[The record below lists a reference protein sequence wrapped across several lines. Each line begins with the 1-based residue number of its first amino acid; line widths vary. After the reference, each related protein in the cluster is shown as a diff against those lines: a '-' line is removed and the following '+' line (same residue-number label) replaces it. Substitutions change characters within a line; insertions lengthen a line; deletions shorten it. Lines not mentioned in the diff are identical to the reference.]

1 MEVRRNR
8 LLGRYVTMAVLMALA
23 GLLGYR
29 FSERTGMARLQVEAS
44 YRLDLFAMTIESIV
58 NRYAHVPTT
67 IELREDVI
75 AALRTPG
82 DSALV
87 DRTNRYLAQLS
98 ARIGSIGIFL
108 LGTDGVTLA
117 SSNWSRPDNL
127 IGEDLSFR
135 PYFRT
140 AIAGGA
146 LRYYAIGNTE
156 GAPGYFVSYSVRDGA
171 EIVGVAVVK
180 IGLSAVERSWLPLGA
195 PALIADGNGVVVLSS
210 EEEWR
215 FASLGSLGNG
225 PVGGDGTPLL
235 SRQPGGNLPIVVEE
249 NYADQTQRVSF
260 AITTSSGGN
269 GQVGQYLAQSR
280 SLPETGWRLILFSD
294 LRPVRAQALNDAALA
309 AMATGFVMLLLLYI
323 NQRRRILRQRLE
335 TQAMLESAN
344 AELESKVGERT
355 TDLTAANAALRAE
368 IVERERAEVTLRAA
382 QDELVQA
389 AKLAVLGRL
398 ATGITHELTQ
408 PLGAMRTLSGNAIEF
423 LRRGQIDTA
432 QANLDIIGKLA
443 DQMGGI
449 IDPLKTFARKSPA
462 RAEAVDV
469 SIIMG
474 RALFLLAQRAQRESV
489 EVRNLCKAGE
499 VIAWCDPNR
508 LQQVLVNLV
517 GNALDA
523 MSEQSQRVLTLSAE
537 VVSDGRV
544 LVRVADSGPGLD
556 ESVRARLFEPFFTTK
571 PPGEGLGL
579 GLAISQDIV
588 REFGGSLRGEGGG
601 DGAVFTVELPAD
613 RSAATAQGS
622 SS

>member
-195 PALIADGNGVVVLSS
+195 PRPDC
-210 EEEWR
+210 R
-215 FASLGSLGNG
+215 
-225 PVGGDGTPLL
+225 
-235 SRQPGGNLPIVVEE
+235 RQRRCCPIFRRGM
-249 NYADQTQRVSF
+249 AFR
-260 AITTSSGGN
+260 
-269 GQVGQYLAQSR
+269 LAGLARQWAG
-280 SLPETGWRLILFSD
+280 GWR
-294 LRPVRAQALNDAALA
+294 RYAA
-309 AMATGFVMLLLLYI
+309 
-323 NQRRRILRQRLE
+323 
-335 TQAMLESAN
+335 
-344 AELESKVGERT
+344 
-355 TDLTAANAALRAE
+355 
-368 IVERERAEVTLRAA
+368 
-382 QDELVQA
+382 
-389 AKLAVLGRL
+389 
-398 ATGITHELTQ
+398 TQ
-408 PLGAMRTLSGNAIEF
+408 PSAGWQF
-423 LRRGQIDTA
+423 
-432 QANLDIIGKLA
+432 ANC
-443 DQMGGI
+443 
-449 IDPLKTFARKSPA
+449 R
-462 RAEAVDV
+462 
-469 SIIMG
+469 
-474 RALFLLAQRAQRESV
+474 
-489 EVRNLCKAGE
+489 
-499 VIAWCDPNR
+499 
-508 LQQVLVNLV
+508 
-517 GNALDA
+517 
-523 MSEQSQRVLTLSAE
+523 
-537 VVSDGRV
+537 
-544 LVRVADSGPGLD
+544 
-556 ESVRARLFEPFFTTK
+556 
-571 PPGEGLGL
+571 
-579 GLAISQDIV
+579 
-588 REFGGSLRGEGGG
+588 
-601 DGAVFTVELPAD
+601 
-613 RSAATAQGS
+613 
-622 SS
+622 